1 MDAPNTCPRLKPS
14 FPKTSR
20 RKLQNRSQRV
30 YTKLS
35 RHLVFVSQML
45 HLVMRTIYTTGAF
58 DRWFDSLRDKQAARR
73 IQVRIDRAQDGN
85 FGDHKPVGEG
95 VSEMRI
101 HHGPGLRVYFTVRG
115 TEIIILLAG
124 GDKATQA
131 KDIHIAQDLARQLKE

>member
-1 MDAPNTCPRLKPS
+1 M
-14 FPKTSR
+14 
-20 RKLQNRSQRV
+20 LQ
-30 YTKLS
+30 LP
-35 RHLVFVSQML
+35 
-45 HLVMRTIYTTGAF
+45 MRTIYTTGVF

-73 IQVRIDRAQDGN
+73 IQVRIDRALDGN

-101 HHGPGLRVYFTVRG
+101 HHGPGFRVYFTVRG

>member
-1 MDAPNTCPRLKPS
+1 M
-14 FPKTSR
+14 
-20 RKLQNRSQRV
+20 
-30 YTKLS
+30 
-35 RHLVFVSQML
+35 
-45 HLVMRTIYTTGAF
+45 
-58 DRWFDSLRDKQAARR
+58 
-73 IQVRIDRAQDGN
+73 RIDRAQDGN